1 MMVIGLLRVVLGV
14 RLGVGEDILKE
25 VGIEL
30 NVSDEGLGRIKGGV
44 EVVERGIFE
53 WFRDG

>member
-14 RLGVGEDILKE
+14 RLGVEEDILKE

-30 NVSDEGLGRIKGGV
+30 NVSDEGLGGFKGEVDGV
-44 EVVERGIFE
+44 
-53 WFRDG
+53 